1 MVAPSKIFTIFL
13 SAVVYYFS
21 ISSSIGY
28 FLQDSEIGISGN
40 YNLLDYWNPQPSN
53 LFFLIEPV
61 KTHLQTDKD
70 FSVFSLKNF
79 VNNLKTL
86 WEFANNNTT
95 TDTYTYICLSKAI
108 SFRLEI
114 RVIIFPFH
122 YFW

>member
-28 FLQDSEIGISGN
+28 FLQDSEIGTSGN

-86 WEFANNNTT
+86 WEFANINTAT
-95 TDTYTYICLSKAI
+95 ESYTYISLSKSI